1 MLPDPASEQLASGVS
16 ADAGSIAPL
25 KILIGLLDHANEAH
39 RFYAARALGVIAPT
53 IIDHGDPQKLLDAL
67 AKHLEDPDP
76 DVRHETMVAIRA
88 CAKPSAS
95 ASLTEGLIY
104 SLVFDPEID
113 VKCEAITVL
122 AEWRSIEALPII
134 RWIAAFDLVGD
145 ELEIKA
151 SAEPIE
157 ITWDEI
163 EGDIGDRLRAQQTAI
178 RALSKIGNTDDAQM
192 LISLALSDAAEDVG
206 SLVCTVLA
214 RLGDTGRAGLVELA
228 HRARPR
234 VQRDA
239 VGELGKCADSGQ
251 LIAMRK
257 LFADRDPEVRAAL
270 VVAIGERS
278 HDDSLL
284 GIACRDSSSIV
295 RSCAAGYVANDF
307 KLIKPLLDDPQ
318 TSVRLAALKS
328 LSLNKALHER
338 LARSIDNLASDT
350 NDSVIVAVPPAL
362 IAVVGAEARRPLHA
376 WINSNHLPTGL
387 RVSALQSLVNLER
400 ELDTSKQ
407 QAEWNKAL
415 ALVRSMLTDE
425 ARDMRL
431 CAIAVL
437 ADEANDGNSTAAD
450 HLSGVLGESVKRLV
464 ASQNDETGGATHME
478 IASTKIYDSSSEA
491 DGSNATK
498 ATEKAKSLST
508 LDSILNANDEV
519 RHNNSATDNW
529 KDSLDENEQR
539 LLSTTAHWPKAK
551 HISLDPDIPLDLDVA
566 RCITRASA
574 GIVNTDLQN
583 ALVEAL
589 EFPDA
594 DLREGAAHSL
604 SLSLSKTAFAD
615 NPLTS
620 RIFDACKT
628 LLNECKGNEVIAT
641 IGLLGHL
648 PVNGAEIMLLS
659 LLDHADP
666 WRQLAALRAL
676 SLHPENAEI
685 VQTKAENLLDH
696 ELTDLRHSA
705 IQMLGQ
711 NDDTQSIQVLVDRLG
726 AHAGADAS
734 VIGEI
739 LAATSPKTAQGDL
752 CQLLGDSTRQRE
764 WRFATEALAACV
776 LSSDRQ

>member
-1 MLPDPASEQLASGVS
+1 MLPDPASEQLAPGVS
-16 ADAGSIAPL
+16 ADIGSIAPL
-25 KILIGLLDHANEAH
+25 ETLIGLLDHANEAH

-53 IIDHGDPQKLLDAL
+53 IIDHSDPQKLLDAL
-67 AKHLEDPDP
+67 ATHLEDPDP

-113 VKCEAITVL
+113 VKCEAIMVL

-134 RWIAAFDLVGD
+134 RQIAAFDLADD

-163 EGDIGDRLRAQQTAI
+163 EGDIVDRLRAQQAAI
-178 RALSKIGNTDDAQM
+178 RALSNIGDTDDVQM
-192 LISLALSDAAEDVG
+192 LTSLALSDAAEDVG

-239 VGELGKCADSGQ
+239 VSELAKCADSGQ
-251 LIAMRK
+251 LSAMRE
-257 LFADRDPEVRAAL
+257 LFTDCDPEVRAAL
-270 VVAIGERS
+270 VTAIGERS
-278 HDDSLL
+278 PDDPLL

-295 RSCAAGYVANDF
+295 RSCAADYVANDF
-307 KLIKPLLDDPQ
+307 KLIKPLLDDPE

-328 LSLNKALHER
+328 LALSNALHER
-338 LARSIDNLASDT
+338 LARSIDNLASDV

-362 IAVVGAEARRPLHA
+362 IAVVGVEARRALHA
-376 WINSNHLPTGL
+376 WIISNRLPTGL

-400 ELDTSKQ
+400 ELDPSNQ
-407 QAEWNKAL
+407 QAEWNKTL

-437 ADEANDGNSTAAD
+437 ADEANDGSSTAAD

-464 ASQNDETGGATHME
+464 ASRNDETGGATRME
-478 IASTKIYDSSSEA
+478 IASTKIRESSSEA
-491 DGSNATK
+491 DGSNATT

-508 LDSILNANDEV
+508 LDSILNANDET
-519 RHNNSATDNW
+519 RHNNSTTNNW
-529 KDSLDENEQR
+529 KVSLDENEQR
-539 LLSTTAHWPKAK
+539 LFDTTAHWPKAK

-574 GIVNTDLQN
+574 GIVNPDLQN

-589 EFPDA
+589 EYPDP

-604 SLSLSKTAFAD
+604 CLSISKTAFAD
-615 NPLTS
+615 KLLTS

-628 LLNECKGNEVIAT
+628 ILNECKGTEVIAA
-641 IGLLGHL
+641 IGLLGNL
-648 PVNGAEIMLLS
+648 PVNDTEKILLS
-659 LLDHADP
+659 LLDHTDP

-676 SLHPENAEI
+676 SSNPENAEI
-685 VQTKAENLLDH
+685 VRNIAVDFLDN
-696 ELTDLRHSA
+696 ELTELRQSA
-705 IQMLGQ
+705 IRILGQ
-711 NDDTQSIQVLVDRLG
+711 SDETQSIQILINRLG

-739 LAATSPKTAQGDL
+739 LAATSPTTAQEDL

-764 WRFATEALAACV
+764 WRFASEVLAACV